1 MTVTKLVTD
10 VLTGAYPCKL
20 SKPRYGKVSLK
31 EPSMNP
37 NDEIFKPEEYSGRI
51 LSGDFSSVL
60 RNRIISLI
68 RIYAAFEK
76 TGNPSMPY
84 ISAWREDEM
93 KIWYEFASRR
103 FVALMDCNIEELADV
118 FRESVRDRIIYRHP
132 REELSIEK
140 KVFSSGELSSERK
153 KLREE
158 GRKEGIDA
166 VYKISRNKSK
176 SIWLKDVATVETYEQ
191 DGISLS
197 LGYLTVVTKEMKAE
211 EERLERERL
220 QVLLEMAGAVCHE
233 LNQPMQAISGFSE
246 SLTQNIKTDDPLR
259 PKLKKIMELART
271 MGDITGKLMKITRY
285 ETKDYVRGVKIIDID
300 KSSGRNT

>member
-1 MTVTKLVTD
+1 ML
-10 VLTGAYPCKL
+10 CKA
-20 SKPRYGKVSLK
+20 LK
-31 EPSMNP
+31 ETQMNK
-37 NDEIFKPEEYSGRI
+37 NDYFLIPDEYSGRI
-51 LSGDFSSVL
+51 LTGCYSDKLKMRVADL
-60 RNRIISLI
+60 LH
-68 RIYAAFEK
+68 IYRAFEK
-76 TGNPSMPY
+76 SGNPAMPY
-84 ISAWREDEM
+84 ISAWQEEEM

-103 FVALMDCNIEELADV
+103 FVGLMDCEIAGLADV
-118 FRESVRDRIIYRHP
+118 FRESVEDRIIYRHP
-132 REELSIEK
+132 GKDASIEK
-140 KVFSSGELSSERK
+140 KVFSSSELIAERD

-166 VYKISRNKSK
+166 VYKISRNKAE

-246 SLTQNIKTDDPLR
+246 SLIQNIKTDAPLY

-285 ETKDYVRGVKIIDID
+285 ETKDYIRGVKIIDID

>member
-1 MTVTKLVTD
+1 MEFRNKESYMNKKSD
-10 VLTGAYPCKL
+10 
-20 SKPRYGKVSLK
+20 SLA
-31 EPSMNP
+31 
-37 NDEIFKPEEYSGRI
+37 PEEYSGRI
-51 LSGDFSSVL
+51 LTGCYSDKLKMRVADL
-60 RNRIISLI
+60 LN
-68 RIYAAFEK
+68 IYRAFEK
-76 TGNPSMPY
+76 SGNPAMPY
-84 ISAWREDEM
+84 ISAWQEEEM
-93 KIWYEFASRR
+93 KIWYEFAGRR
-103 FVALMDCNIEELADV
+103 FVDLMDCRISELADIL
-118 FRESVRDRIIYRHP
+118 RESVKDRIIYRLP
-132 REELSIEK
+132 GTDASIEK
-140 KVFSSGELSSERK
+140 KVFSSSELVAERD

-166 VYKISRNKSK
+166 VYKINRNKAE

-246 SLTQNIKTDDPLR
+246 SLTQNIKTDDPLY